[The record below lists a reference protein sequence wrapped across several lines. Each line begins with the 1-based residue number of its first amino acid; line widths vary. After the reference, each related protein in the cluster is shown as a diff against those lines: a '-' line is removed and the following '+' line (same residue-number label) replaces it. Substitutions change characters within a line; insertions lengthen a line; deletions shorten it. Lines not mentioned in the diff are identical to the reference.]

1 MCTVIGWV
9 RCDRK
14 THQAIVNYLAEEI
27 HSSFASSHVLDENRS
42 TKMIWI
48 SVEYPLGPEH
58 KYPIWLNESAAVT
71 QYIIE
76 NKTSFGSKF
85 NLTVSEEQ

>member
-1 MCTVIGWV
+1 
-9 RCDRK
+9 
-14 THQAIVNYLAEEI
+14 
-27 HSSFASSHVLDENRS
+27 
-42 TKMIWI
+42 MIWI
-48 SVEYPLGPEH
+48 SVEYRQGPEH
-58 KYPIWLNESAAVT
+58 KYPIWLDESAAVT